1 MTEETK
7 IERNKRKLQRN
18 AEKEEER
25 YRVNKIRQRMGISL
39 LESSDEEEQELSST
53 NDDIQSS
60 STPAES
66 NVIDN
71 QMTKEDE
78 KPKKF
83 GVREWDRGKVGH
95 MRWIEAQREDRDE
108 QFAPPASYREIKQLA
123 EIAVRDPELYQ
134 FLKKEEAD
142 IFDEQ
147 DKNNRDEI
155 EIERED
161 DELSDDEI
169 SKSEEQISES
179 GDGHSSVSLKPD
191 PETGRLIVSDEFV
204 DFLESVLSDP
214 ESVGKPTFRYAVET
228 SVKAFIS
235 CIARVGGGYSK
246 LTKEEKLDYVV
257 YDEQIFDRVLR
268 LCFQTMGRVL
278 YRLLNP
284 VKKSIKDDQKN
295 KYKKCSHFKN
305 WQRHKSLAKCYLEA
319 VHIFLLE
326 LNSNQVIVAAIRA
339 VADLV
344 DLFIHFPKLTKNII
358 KCLVRIWSQ
367 QQIEEARCI
376 AFVVLCKISRM
387 DSNFFPKIY
396 KASFIEFTLMY
407 PKLAYQ
413 YAFVYI
419 RQFAI
424 HIRNAMIAKRKDL
437 IQRVYNWQFLKG
449 LLLWTSL
456 ICEGTQRFTSI
467 TTEEK
472 SSSTNNF
479 DEDCRNNWFKELTH
493 PLVEIV
499 LIMGRLFPSSKYLPI
514 RIHCLRMLLNIQRDC
529 NVFVPALAFAIELL
543 DDLAQMDV
551 KKPKAGKGTTK
562 GVNLEKML
570 RLSNEQFE
578 DAGVRLHLAQQLFLS
593 SEEAIKLLKS
603 GERHPETLLTPLQGR
618 LRIFLKKCANREHVR
633 IFTKLKSQMI

>member
-1 MTEETK
+1 MLLK
-7 IERNKRKLQRN
+7 KRKV
-18 AEKEEER
+18 A
-25 YRVNKIRQRMGISL
+25 VNLTSKAKKRRKFNL
-39 LESSDEEEQELSST
+39 SDESE
-53 NDDIQSS
+53 DINSF
-60 STPAES
+60 
-66 NVIDN
+66 N
-71 QMTKEDE
+71 KE
-78 KPKKF
+78 
-83 GVREWDRGKVGH
+83 
-95 MRWIEAQREDRDE
+95 
-108 QFAPPASYREIKQLA
+108 LA

-147 DKNNRDEI
+147 DKNDRDEI

-169 SKSEEQISES
+169 SKSEEHISES
-179 GDGHSSVSLKPD
+179 GDGQSSVSLKPD
-191 PETGRLIVSDEFV
+191 PETGRLILSDELV

-214 ESVGKPTFRYAVET
+214 DSVGKATFRYAVET

-268 LCFQTMGRVL
+268 LCFQTMGRAL

-305 WQRHKSLAKCYLEA
+305 WQRHKSLTKCYLEA

-396 KASFIEFTLMY
+396 KSCYVAFIANCKLINEETLPFINFMKASFIEFTLMY

-467 TTEEK
+467 TTEE
-472 SSSTNNF
+472 N
-479 DEDCRNNWFKELTH
+479 
-493 PLVEIV
+493 PLLPIILMKIVEI
-499 LIMGRLFPSSKYLPI
+499 IG
-514 RIHCLRMLLNIQRDC
+514 
-529 NVFVPALAFAIELL
+529 
-543 DDLAQMDV
+543 
-551 KKPKAGKGTTK
+551 
-562 GVNLEKML
+562 
-570 RLSNEQFE
+570 
-578 DAGVRLHLAQQLFLS
+578 
-593 SEEAIKLLKS
+593 LK
-603 GERHPETLLTPLQGR
+603 
-618 LRIFLKKCANREHVR
+618 N
-633 IFTKLKSQMI
+633 

>member
-1 MTEETK
+1 MLLK
-7 IERNKRKLQRN
+7 KRKV
-18 AEKEEER
+18 A
-25 YRVNKIRQRMGISL
+25 VNLTSKAKKRRKFNL
-39 LESSDEEEQELSST
+39 SDESE
-53 NDDIQSS
+53 DINSF
-60 STPAES
+60 
-66 NVIDN
+66 N
-71 QMTKEDE
+71 KE
-78 KPKKF
+78 
-83 GVREWDRGKVGH
+83 
-95 MRWIEAQREDRDE
+95 
-108 QFAPPASYREIKQLA
+108 LA
-123 EIAVRDPELYQ
+123 EIAERDPELYQ

-147 DKNNRDEI
+147 DNDRDEI
-155 EIERED
+155 EGERGD
-161 DELSDDEI
+161 DRLSDDEM
-169 SKSEEQISES
+169 SKSEEQVSES
-179 GDGHSSVSLKPD
+179 GDGQSSGVSLKPD
-191 PETGRLIVSDEFV
+191 PETGRLILSDELV

-214 ESVGKPTFRYAVET
+214 DSVGKTTFRYAVET

-268 LCFQTMGRVL
+268 LCFQTMGRAL

-284 VKKSIKDDQKN
+284 VKKSIKDGQKN

-376 AFVVLCKISRM
+376 AFVVICKISRM

-396 KASFIEFTLMY
+396 KSCYVAFIANCKLINEETLPFINFMKASFIEFTLMY

-467 TTEEK
+467 TIEEK

-593 SEEAIKLLKS
+593 TEEAIKLLKS
-603 GERHPETLLTPLQGR
+603 SERHPETLLTPLQGR

-633 IFTKLKSQMI
+633 LFTKLKSQMV